1 MKAEDAN
8 VSSRVA
14 KTPGPQRRL
23 SMAGLDEALGF
34 RLRLLEQYILRN
46 FALHMDPL
54 KISPTLYSIL
64 MLIQAN
70 PKCRQAELAQAL
82 GMHQPNLVERVGLL
96 IDRGLVA
103 REEDP
108 ADRRANVL
116 ELTFAGEHFME
127 KVAQAHDRHLTDLHD
142 QLGQRYEA
150 LLALCAPT
158 HEADPVEA

>member
-1 MKAEDAN
+1 MSLRP
-8 VSSRVA
+8 VRTSSA
-14 KTPGPQRRL
+14 QRPL
-23 SMAGLDEALGF
+23 AMAGLDDALGF
-34 RLRLLEQYILRN
+34 RLRMLEQYILRN

-70 PKCRQAELAQAL
+70 PKCRQAELSQAL

-103 REEDP
+103 RAEDP

-116 ELTFAGEHFME
+116 ELTFAGQHFME
-127 KVAQAHDRHLTDLHD
+127 KVAQAHDLHLADLYS
-142 QLGQRYEA
+142 QLGRDRYEA
-150 LLALCAPT
+150 LLELCAPA
-158 HEADPVEA
+158 EEPDPVEA